1 MEKER
6 EEIIKLNKSLRSHR
20 LLQKPY
26 KASVAARF
34 LWGQNNAFPNRHT
47 QGLPLRI
54 LSFTAD
60 VGNIRWGNIHIMRF
74 VWFQVII
81 SILSACAR
89 VGLHFVWCSLESGS
103 IWRQRRLEVEAQLGQ
118 GGDSPVTCHYRAGAN
133 NLFQSC
139 RLALAFQINRSCDI
153 ITQLLECTIPHSVC
167 HEKAKPFINMLAWAP
182 QMVKSQMIKRY
193 NRSRRSGSVWG
204 CVCVCVHRVAQTDRL
219 DDQWSLLIKGLQK

>member
-81 SILSACAR
+81 SILLACAR

-118 GGDSPVTCHYRAGAN
+118 GGSPQLRAIIGQELTTFFNPADLPLHFKSIVPVTSSPN
-133 NLFQSC
+133 S
-139 RLALAFQINRSCDI
+139 
-153 ITQLLECTIPHSVC
+153 
-167 HEKAKPFINMLAWAP
+167 
-182 QMVKSQMIKRY
+182 
-193 NRSRRSGSVWG
+193 
-204 CVCVCVHRVAQTDRL
+204 
-219 DDQWSLLIKGLQK
+219 

>member
-1 MEKER
+1 M
-6 EEIIKLNKSLRSHR
+6 H
-20 LLQKPY
+20 
-26 KASVAARF
+26 
-34 LWGQNNAFPNRHT
+34 FPNPHT

-54 LSFTAD
+54 LSFTTD

-118 GGDSPVTCHYRAGAN
+118 GGSPQLRAIIGQELTTFFNPADLPLHFKSMFLWHHHPTPRMHN
-133 NLFQSC
+133 S
-139 RLALAFQINRSCDI
+139 ALCLSR
-153 ITQLLECTIPHSVC
+153 
-167 HEKAKPFINMLAWAP
+167 
-182 QMVKSQMIKRY
+182 KSQAFYLYVGLTLEHLKWLEVKW
-193 NRSRRSGSVWG
+193 SRGTIGPGEVALFGMR
-204 CVCVCVHRVAQTDRL
+204 VCVHRVAQTDRL